1 VRHPEEQHKADWL
14 SAHRH
19 DIHHLDQAFWE
30 HQKASYI
37 EGLRGLV
44 WANSGWKAD
53 KRGHL
58 NVDDGE
64 DCAGRSWLPR
74 STAALIACMLGL
86 PNVLGCQGL

>member
-1 VRHPEEQHKADWL
+1 MPPERKQIPVLTGLRGVAAYSVLIDHSIDTSIIK
-14 SAHRH
+14 
-19 DIHHLDQAFWE
+19 
-30 HQKASYI
+30 
-37 EGLRGLV
+37 GLRGLV